1 MTMNQLI
8 AELTGPAG
16 LTVAAV
22 LLAGTGLV
30 LALGLLRRE
39 RRRMDDL
46 AARHAALAERCDLQQ
61 LNLVRLGQQVAALRR
76 ASGAAALEPVSP
88 PAAGPRVAPRS
99 VRVETTEA
107 GTYAPVRPS
116 AAPRTLREAIR

>member
-76 ASGAAALEPVSP
+76 ASGAAALEIGRASCRE
-88 PAAGPRVAPRS
+88 RV
-99 VRVETTEA
+99 
-107 GTYAPVRPS
+107 
-116 AAPRTLREAIR
+116 